1 MAKNKRRGPQD
12 VGRVKT
18 PADLKKPP
26 TAAQLSRRGGR
37 ETMDALVV
45 AFVLAFLIRTYVAEA
60 FVIPTGSMAPT
71 LMGQHKDVFCD
82 QCGTRFKV
90 NSSDDVTDARNSFNN
105 RSRELEATTQRLKQ
119 QVADGQV
126 SPQAADREIR
136 RRKRELAQ
144 MAEQIKGMRCIG
156 GECPQC
162 RYLMLLEDEGTDR
175 IAPEWAGETDQTAD
189 YSGDRLVVSKY
200 AYSFEDPERW
210 DVAVFKY
217 PGNSQV
223 NYIKRVT
230 GLPGEE
236 LRIFQGDIYTR
247 PLDSEDEFTIARKP
261 PEQVMAMRQ
270 LVHDTDHQ
278 PASLHDAGWPLSWSG
293 DGWKFRPDKTT
304 QKSARGASVLKTTY
318 DGEAADGETAWLR
331 YHHLPPNENV
341 WRRILGDGEKVT
353 AEPKPQLITDFTP
366 YNTRLNLGHAA
377 DNRQFSLSP
386 RIQRADD
393 IGRVGVHWVS
403 DLMLEAEL
411 TIASES
417 TRLSLDLVK
426 GGDHYGVTIDGAS
439 GVATFWR
446 QAFEASERE
455 TLATAETE
463 VRAGAEHQIRL
474 ANIDSR
480 LLLWIDG
487 SLADVEA
494 AYDTPQ
500 SKADGPAEAPRTSDA
515 DAGDLAPVGIG
526 ITGGGATVRR
536 LQVWRDGYYFAAT
549 AESPGPAG
557 PRSGFTSDIL
567 IDAFNLD
574 DQRNWRAALL
584 EMSSNQEL
592 WYALANRRR
601 VDFRIEE
608 SQLFVMGDNSGWS
621 LDARLWADGSGRD
634 SGSPGGPYLERSQ
647 LVGKAVCVYWPH
659 AWYSMPGTG
668 GRLPVWPNFGDMR
681 LVR

>member
-12 VGRVKT
+12 NGRVKT
-18 PADLKKPP
+18 PVDLKKPP
-26 TAAQLSRRGGR
+26 SAAQLSRRGGR

-90 NSSDDVTDARNSFNN
+90 NSSDDSADVIKMLKR
-105 RSRELEATTQRLKQ
+105 RRGTTQQ
-119 QVADGQV
+119 QVREQL
-126 SPQAADREIR
+126 AAIR
-136 RRKRELAQ
+136 
-144 MAEQIKGMRCIG
+144 CVG

-175 IAPEWAGETDQTAD
+175 IAPEWAGEADQTAD

-200 AYSFEDPERW
+200 AYSFDDPDRW

-247 PLDSEDEFTIARKP
+247 PLDSEDEFAIARKP
-261 PEQVMAMRQ
+261 PKQVMAMRQ
-270 LVHDTDHQ
+270 LVHDTDHE
-278 PASLHDAGWPLSWSG
+278 PANLHNAGWPLGWEPSE
-293 DGWKFRPDKTT
+293 GWKLDPNQMLRKT
-304 QKSARGASVLKTTY
+304 ARGADVLRLEYT
-318 DGEAADGETAWLR
+318 GEAPAAETRWLR
-331 YHHLPPNENV
+331 YRHLPPNENV

-353 AEPKPQLITDFTP
+353 AKPKPQLITDFTP
-366 YNTRLNLGHAA
+366 YNTRLNLGHALA
-377 DNRQFSLSP
+377 NRQLSLSP
-386 RIQRADD
+386 RFQRTDD
-393 IGRVGVHWVS
+393 LGRVGVHWVS
-403 DLMLEAEL
+403 DLMLEADL
-411 TIASES
+411 TIDSEGASV
-417 TRLSLDLVK
+417 SLDLVS
-426 GGDHYGVTIDGAS
+426 GGDHYGVTIEGS
-439 GVATFWR
+439 TGTATFWR
-446 QAFEASERE
+446 RAFEASERE
-455 TLATAETE
+455 TLATAEATL
-463 VRAGAEHQIRL
+463 RAGTEHQVRL

-487 SLADVEA
+487 KQTEADAVYQTA
-494 AYDTPQ
+494 Q
-500 SKADGPAEAPRTSDA
+500 SNAEGPAEVPRSSEA
-515 DAGDLAPVGIG
+515 DAGDLAPAGIG
-526 ITGGGATVRR
+526 ITGGKAKVER
-536 LQVWRDGYYFAAT
+536 LRVWRDGYYLAAS
-549 AESPGPAG
+549 ASDPGP
-557 PRSGFTSDIL
+557 GFTSDL
-567 IDAFNLD
+567 TLGAFEPE
-574 DQRNWRAALL
+574 DQQNWRQSLL
-584 EMSSNQEL
+584 SMANDSEL

-668 GRLPVWPNFGDMR
+668 SRLPVWPNFGDMR